1 MMGIGS
7 IATLILIAGLW
18 TLAAIVWSRHRDGP
32 TPWRAGEPR

>member
-1 MMGIGS
+1 MGIGS

-18 TLAAIVWSRHRDGP
+18 AVATTLWWGRREGP